1 MKKSISL
8 LLAAVMVFALAAIA
22 CADATTV
29 TAWISD
35 GAETV
40 IYTSMFDDF
49 NSKHDDIQVD
59 YQFFAQDELL
69 NKLQTA
75 PIVGDTPDLIVI
87 DGLQIPYFQ
96 DLGMIAC
103 LDNYI
108 DEDMKNDVL
117 PSVWS
122 EVTYDGGLYG
132 VAQFDSGMAMWTR
145 KSILEKI
152 GARASRLLTRMR
164 GRSKSLRISSPSA
177 RKSATSIRSTSV
189 RTRPAPSTSLGWQSS
204 LPSAAIT

>member
-132 VAQFDSGMAMWTR
+132 VAQFDAQEHSR
-145 KSILEKI
+145 KDR
-152 GARASRLLTRMR
+152 RAHPDLLQGCVD
-164 GRSKSLRISSPSA
+164 GRR
-177 RKSATSIRSTSV
+177 V
-189 RTRPAPSTSLGWQSS
+189 
-204 LPSAAIT
+204 